1 MFLDYD
7 IACALYLMKHDGVGV
22 LSSDVPESLQLV
34 MMEPELKAMTDEN
47 HLYTT
52 EAVMYLLDEAHKEL
66 ASYSPASRKRIV
78 AKLSR
83 MDKSFSSW
91 FNHKNKAL
99 ALLFKLCRERK
110 YEDPLDWINPVAS
123 YNHPS
128 FWTESVGEKLVD
140 IDSIMN
146 KHALSVLL
154 SSYDNYLDRRTYIDT
169 SRFTDALMHFAPF
182 TIVYILAAPTS
193 TNTNLFHD
201 GGQTWVE
208 QTAYIPKF
216 LQEVAALKA
225 SKRSKQGTTKQP

>member
-7 IACALYLMKHDGVGV
+7 IACALYLMEHDGVGI
-22 LSSDVPESLQLV
+22 LSSDVPETLQLV

-47 HLYTT
+47 HLYTA
-52 EAVMYLLDEAHKEL
+52 EAVMYLLDEAYKEL

-78 AKLSR
+78 TKLSK

-110 YEDPLDWINPVAS
+110 YEDPLDWIDSVTS
-123 YNHPS
+123 YNHPL
-128 FWTESVGEKLVD
+128 FRAESVGEKLVD
-140 IDSIMN
+140 IDSMTN
-146 KHALSVLL
+146 NHALSVLL

-182 TIVYILAAPTS
+182 TILYILAAPTS
-193 TNTNLFHD
+193 TNTNQAHD
-201 GGQTWVE
+201 NGITWVE

-216 LQEVAALKA
+216 LQEVATLKA
-225 SKRSKQGTTKQP
+225 SKSKHSN